1 VTTWGDL
8 YGLEPSSDPAAI
20 EQWAAEG
27 HDLAIVLNELPL
39 DGPLH
44 PAVVV
49 LYPDRFETICEA
61 TGHAIVTLL
70 LVGGDRETAMAE
82 TAEVVADWGCTFM
95 ILRGAA

>member
-1 VTTWGDL
+1 MTTWRTL
-8 YGLEPSSDPAAI
+8 YGLEPSRDPAAI

-44 PAVVV
+44 PAVQI
-49 LYPDRFETICEA
+49 LYPDRFETVCEA
-61 TGHAIVTLL
+61 TGHAIVTFL
-70 LVGGDRETAMAE
+70 LVGGDRGVAMAE
-82 TAEVVADWGCTFM
+82 TAEVVAGWGCTFM